1 MKRKMIFVA
10 GAALAL
16 AACGDAAKQAEE
28 LRSKADAAIEGQ
40 GVVDAVASAVDEEA
54 IKGMAQGAVRQA
66 LGEALPAEEMAAV
79 GAVIDEGALITGV
92 DKAVD
97 GEALRGAVRE
107 AVNGAADRVTQPPA
121 E

>member
-1 MKRKMIFVA
+1 MVKKFVFMA
-10 GAALAL
+10 ISAFVLS
-16 AACGDAAKQAEE
+16 ACGDAAEQAEK

-40 GVVDAVASAVDEEA
+40 GLVDAVASAVDEEA
-54 IKGMAQGAVRQA
+54 IKGMANGAARQA
-66 LGEALPAEEMAAV
+66 LGDVLPAEEMAAV
-79 GAVIDEGALITGV
+79 GAVIDEEALISGL

-107 AVNGAADRVTQPPA
+107 VVKGAGGPPTQPPA